1 MVHGPSCLLGISLL
15 LKTQV
20 CFGWSIKAPCC
31 NTAGIW
37 VGSTFANRWLEG
49 NLKIK
54 TGCYNQNCS
63 KQTWNLKIIQNWF
76 LDVSCI
82 LKYMMFSFF
91 QGGHVQT
98 TAVCKFQEEICNKAF
113 GFRSAPQGI
122 GSHVLNPKNQ
132 AASRCSR
139 ATIITQ
145 GPSHC
150 TTTSICTCLTYQ
162 HQQQPAGISVDAK
175 QIVNCKMRSLLL
187 GTWRSNAIKTRLC
200 IHIMAHCNWANI
212 LFQRN
217 DESHERTV
225 PQHVVICSN
234 RSQVDLLASLC
245 CLSICPNP
253 LQPLQSK
260 TEQTSSS
267 FALLPRKSLDKNCMT
282 HNLAG
287 LNKWTRSK

>member
-1 MVHGPSCLLGISLL
+1 MFLVNDNILYIYN
-15 LKTQV
+15 TW
-20 CFGWSIKAPCC
+20 CFLFPRGA
-31 NTAGIW
+31 
-37 VGSTFANRWLEG
+37 
-49 NLKIK
+49 
-54 TGCYNQNCS
+54 
-63 KQTWNLKIIQNWF
+63 
-76 LDVSCI
+76 
-82 LKYMMFSFF
+82 FSD
-91 QGGHVQT
+91 HCVT
-98 TAVCKFQEEICNKAF
+98 VVCKFQEEICNKAF

-122 GSHVLNPKNQ
+122 GSHVLNPKNL

-139 ATIITQ
+139 ATIVTQ

-150 TTTSICTCLTYQ
+150 TTTSICTCQTYQ

-175 QIVNCKMRSLLL
+175 QNVYCKMRSLLL
-187 GTWRSNAIKTRLC
+187 GTWQSNAIKTRLC

-225 PQHVVICSN
+225 PQHVVTCSY

-267 FALLPRKSLDKNCMT
+267 FVLLPRKSLDKNCMT
-282 HNLAG
+282 QQVNTEQVAMKIRAHKCTTAKSQS
-287 LNKWTRSK
+287 LNNQAKNPQNIMLVLFLRMDVNDSSDFFSKKNPTVRRILEYLNILKVDVLQ